1 MSKIQNTPLDIS
13 RMNGCTNVVQPFKFK
28 PFVGM
33 SAATIFLAQ
42 SIASASSIDEI
53 REIIKAIAEE
63 QSIKKYYDEMSRNAA
78 AVWFAE
84 EAFVNA
90 WGWWTGNIEARGC
103 YKPHKHNQMYLLKI
117 KGDVEKF
124 LKFAMGKYWSVLG
137 SESKKPFG
145 QCYFVD
151 HDVLIEKYAHIVDEY
166 DALDDEIDAE
176 NESKFDR
183 SLVRIAKIDRKT
195 KHVQLEFDFR

>member
-1 MSKIQNTPLDIS
+1 
-13 RMNGCTNVVQPFKFK
+13 
-28 PFVGM
+28 
-33 SAATIFLAQ
+33 
-42 SIASASSIDEI
+42 
-53 REIIKAIAEE
+53 
-63 QSIKKYYDEMSRNAA
+63 
-78 AVWFAE
+78 
-84 EAFVNA
+84 
-90 WGWWTGNIEARGC
+90 
-103 YKPHKHNQMYLLKI
+103 
-117 KGDVEKF
+117 
-124 LKFAMGKYWSVLG
+124 MGKYWSVLG